1 MATGTHAARGE
12 LALLGALSIAFATLT
27 LREASPHDAFE
38 VISRLFWRSASARPP
53 ILLVVILVGWAGVVH
68 CGQVAGL
75 RLSRALGEGVLS
87 PRIILRSALGLLDVI
102 LLCRLVPFVAQVVFN
117 TEHFGRWCLFFDI
130 IAYMACILLL
140 AAPPSA
146 CCGSDEAGYSSE
158 RCKAHQRYDHGWLLQ
173 TAHGRASLLRTLIES
188 LCAPFAPVTFWHV
201 IVADYAT
208 SMAKAL
214 GAISA
219 SIEATCGHLTMK
231 WVVSFLILSCFRPS
245 RGRRGVPERQ
255 RSRRWRLH
263 ETAPPRRRRR
273 DPTRVYVVIRTPST
287 RCHIGPR
294 RATTMLRAGRPR
306 RRHRDASRQFQVTLP
321 RSFRSDP

>member
-1 MATGTHAARGE
+1 MHRLASGLHRLSSPRHGVGACGSATLSTRGLSDASEKKEQADLKTMATGTHAARGE

-102 LLCRLVPFVAQVVFN
+102 LLCRLVPFVAQVVFE
-117 TEHFGRWCLFFDI
+117 TEHFGRWCLFFDLV
-130 IAYMACILLL
+130 AYAACILLL

-173 TAHGRASLLRTLIES
+173 TAHGRSSLLRTLIES

-201 IVADYAT
+201 IVADYVRT
-208 SMAKAL
+208 RRP
-214 GAISA
+214 
-219 SIEATCGHLTMK
+219 
-231 WVVSFLILSCFRPS
+231 VV
-245 RGRRGVPERQ
+245 
-255 RSRRWRLH
+255 
-263 ETAPPRRRRR
+263 
-273 DPTRVYVVIRTPST
+273 
-287 RCHIGPR
+287 
-294 RATTMLRAGRPR
+294 
-306 RRHRDASRQFQVTLP
+306 
-321 RSFRSDP
+321 

>member
-102 LLCRLVPFVAQVVFN
+102 LLCRLVPFVAQVVFE
-117 TEHFGRWCLFFDI
+117 TEHFGRWCLFFDLV
-130 IAYMACILLL
+130 AYAACILLL

-173 TAHGRASLLRTLIES
+173 TAHGRSSLLRTLIES

-201 IVADYAT
+201 IVADYVRTRRPAV
-208 SMAKAL
+208 L
-214 GAISA
+214 RCLHAIDA
-219 SIEATCGHLTMK
+219 RRLHLLMK
-231 WVVSFLILSCFRPS
+231 WVVSFSILSRF
-245 RGRRGVPERQ
+245 
-255 RSRRWRLH
+255 
-263 ETAPPRRRRR
+263 
-273 DPTRVYVVIRTPST
+273 
-287 RCHIGPR
+287 GPR
-294 RATTMLRAGRPR
+294 RGCAVAAM
-306 RRHRDASRQFQVTLP
+306 ASC
-321 RSFRSDP
+321 

>member
-1 MATGTHAARGE
+1 MATGTQAARGE

-102 LLCRLVPFVAQVVFN
+102 LLCRLVPFVAQVVFE
-117 TEHFGRWCLFFDI
+117 TEHFGRWCLFFDLV
-130 IAYMACILLL
+130 AYAACILLL

-173 TAHGRASLLRTLIES
+173 TAHGRSSLLRTLIES

-219 SIEATCGHLTMK
+219 SRM
-231 WVVSFLILSCFRPS
+231 
-245 RGRRGVPERQ
+245 
-255 RSRRWRLH
+255 
-263 ETAPPRRRRR
+263 
-273 DPTRVYVVIRTPST
+273 
-287 RCHIGPR
+287 
-294 RATTMLRAGRPR
+294 
-306 RRHRDASRQFQVTLP
+306 
-321 RSFRSDP
+321 

>member
-53 ILLVVILVGWAGVVH
+53 ILLVVILIGWAGVVH

-130 IAYMACILLL
+130 IAYIACILLL

-173 TAHGRASLLRTLIES
+173 TAHGRSSLLRTLIES

-214 GAISA
+214 GATAA
-219 SIEATCGHLTMK
+219 SVDATRGHLTMT
-231 WVVSFLILSCFRPS
+231 WVVFLLVLRSFDAPRRP
-245 RGRRGVPERQ
+245 
-255 RSRRWRLH
+255 RSRRGLYFVVLLVPGRL
-263 ETAPPRRRRR
+263 
-273 DPTRVYVVIRTPST
+273 
-287 RCHIGPR
+287 C
-294 RATTMLRAGRPR
+294 
-306 RRHRDASRQFQVTLP
+306 
-321 RSFRSDP
+321 